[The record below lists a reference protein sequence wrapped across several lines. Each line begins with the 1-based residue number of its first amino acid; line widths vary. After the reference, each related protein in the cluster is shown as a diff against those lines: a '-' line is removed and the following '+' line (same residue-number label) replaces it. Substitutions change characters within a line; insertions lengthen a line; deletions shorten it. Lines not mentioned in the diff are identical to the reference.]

1 MKLRI
6 KAKNTNELSVQ
17 ENKEEKGQN
26 KNNGKN
32 KLSQLNDVRINLLN
46 YIYIYVDF

>member
-6 KAKNTNELSVQ
+6 KAKNTNELIAQ

-26 KNNGKN
+26 KNNSKY
-32 KLSQLNDVRINLLN
+32 KLSQSNDVRIYLLN
-46 YIYIYVDF
+46 

>member
-6 KAKNTNELSVQ
+6 KAKNTSELIAQ

-26 KNNGKN
+26 RNNSKN
-32 KLSQLNDVRINLLN
+32 KFPQFNDVRI
-46 YIYIYVDF
+46 Y